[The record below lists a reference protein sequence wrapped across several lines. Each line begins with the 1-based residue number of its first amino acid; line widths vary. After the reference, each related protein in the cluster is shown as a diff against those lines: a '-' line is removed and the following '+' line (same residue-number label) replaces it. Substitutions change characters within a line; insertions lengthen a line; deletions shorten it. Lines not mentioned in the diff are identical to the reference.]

1 MLIYIVL
8 INGIIKE
15 KKLFKKEEEGASN
28 GLLLLTADMRHI
40 ESACNG
46 TD

>member
-15 KKLFKKEEEGASN
+15 KKLLKKKRKEQATVSY
-28 GLLLLTADMRHI
+28 
-40 ESACNG
+40 S
-46 TD
+46 